1 MLLGRLCYVVAMM
14 PVDQMP
20 RIYKRSINAE
30 DVVISKESLLSFVLG
45 AQTKPIEKKNPA
57 RA

>member
-1 MLLGRLCYVVAMM
+1 M